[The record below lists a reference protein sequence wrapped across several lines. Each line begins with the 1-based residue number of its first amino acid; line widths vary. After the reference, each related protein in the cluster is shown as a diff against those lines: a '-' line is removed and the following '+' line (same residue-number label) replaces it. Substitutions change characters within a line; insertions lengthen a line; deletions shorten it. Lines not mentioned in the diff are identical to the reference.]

1 MMSIVM
7 DGSQASGSASMI
19 VMAAANGPL
28 IVSDHISCSQMG
40 CNHRLLIHIYIFS
53 LICSGLW
60 FVHPD
65 PVGLQGMDLQT
76 MAMSFHHE

>member
-28 IVSDHISCSQMG
+28 IVSDHIFCSQMG
-40 CNHRLLIHIYIFS
+40 CNHRLFCSYIH
-53 LICSGLW
+53 
-60 FVHPD
+60 
-65 PVGLQGMDLQT
+65 LQFDLQWALFCSPGSGGFT
-76 MAMSFHHE
+76 RYGSADNGHVISS